1 MDKRDILVEKIKKEY
16 ESYIEKLKQC
26 SFDEI
31 IENSEQI
38 STMKLV
44 KDYILNGYVAH
55 GDEVEFLVELNNPL
69 EAICSS
75 FEASDEDVMDTLQ
88 EAINEARYYK
98 GNVAQIPEYIQKLTE
113 KILNGMANVSDLINP
128 QSEIRDAEF
137 MALVTEMSDILT
149 EEDARFLMQFKKP
162 LDVMNDLVPT
172 AESEKKYID
181 AALEKMRNMDIY
193 TMPYSL
199 DNDNVLPEAKF
210 RHNAINN
217 INNIVPMPDFNT
229 TANWLK
235 LCREIFLEDAESTEI
250 NPYANLVDAMYY
262 VSEQHGSD
270 ILQKLYDMGEEK
282 CITPMELSGAAA
294 YLANGGNIKKVPS
307 LAQEGYFEEIKPNN
321 AQNISDSEDEE
332 LEM

>member
-1 MDKRDILVEKIKKEY
+1 MSLDKRDILVEKIKKEY

-38 STMKLV
+38 SIMKLV
-44 KDYILNGYVAH
+44 KNYILNGYVAY

-69 EAICSS
+69 EAICSG
-75 FEASDEDVMDTLQ
+75 FEASDEDIMDTLQ
-88 EAINEARYYK
+88 EAINEARYYNE
-98 GNVAQIPEYIQKLTE
+98 NVAQIPEYIQKLTK
-113 KILNGMANVSDLINP
+113 KILSGMTNVSDFLSP
-128 QSEIRDAEF
+128 QGEIRDAEL
-137 MALVTEMSDILT
+137 MSLVSEMTGVLT

-181 AALEKMRNMDIY
+181 AALEKMRNSDIY

-199 DNDNVLPEAKF
+199 DSDNVLPEAKF

-250 NPYANLVDAMYY
+250 NPYASLVDAMYY
-262 VSEQHGSD
+262 VSEQHGSE
-270 ILQKLYDMGEEK
+270 ILQKLYDMGAEK
-282 CITPMELSGAAA
+282 CITPMELNGAAA
-294 YLANGGNIKKVPS
+294 YLANGGNIKRVPT
-307 LAQEGYFEEIKPNN
+307 LAQEGYFEEIKPN
-321 AQNISDSEDEE
+321 STEPEDEE
-332 LEM
+332 FEM

>member
-1 MDKRDILVEKIKKEY
+1 MSLDKRDILVEKIKKEY

-38 STMKLV
+38 SIMKLV
-44 KDYILNGYVAH
+44 KNYILNGYVAY

-69 EAICSS
+69 EAICSG

-88 EAINEARYYK
+88 EAINEARYYNE
-98 GNVAQIPEYIQKLTE
+98 NVAQIPEYIQKLTE
-113 KILNGMANVSDLINP
+113 KILSGMINVSDFLSS
-128 QSEIRDAEF
+128 QGEIRDAEL
-137 MALVTEMSDILT
+137 MSLVSEMTGVLT

-181 AALEKMRNMDIY
+181 AALEKMRNSDIY

-199 DNDNVLPEAKF
+199 DSDNVLPEAKF

-250 NPYANLVDAMYY
+250 NPYASLVDAMYY
-262 VSEQHGSD
+262 VSEQHGSE
-270 ILQKLYDMGEEK
+270 ILQKLYDMGAEK
-282 CITPMELSGAAA
+282 CITPMELNGAAA
-294 YLANGGNIKKVPS
+294 YLANGGNIKRVPT
-307 LAQEGYFEEIKPNN
+307 LAQEGYFEEIKPN
-321 AQNISDSEDEE
+321 STEPEDEE
-332 LEM
+332 FEM

>member
-1 MDKRDILVEKIKKEY
+1 MSLDKRDILVEKIKKEY

-38 STMKLV
+38 SIMKLV
-44 KDYILNGYVAH
+44 KNYILNGYVAY

-69 EAICSS
+69 EAICSG
-75 FEASDEDVMDTLQ
+75 FEASDEDIMDTLQ
-88 EAINEARYYK
+88 EAINEARYYNE
-98 GNVAQIPEYIQKLTE
+98 NVAQIPEYIQKLTK
-113 KILNGMANVSDLINP
+113 KILSGMTNVSDFLSP
-128 QSEIRDAEF
+128 QGEIRDAEL
-137 MALVTEMSDILT
+137 MSLVSEMTGVLT

-181 AALEKMRNMDIY
+181 AALEKMRNSDIY

-199 DNDNVLPEAKF
+199 DSDNVLPEAKF

-250 NPYANLVDAMYY
+250 NPYASLVDAMYY
-262 VSEQHGSD
+262 VSEQHGSE
-270 ILQKLYDMGEEK
+270 ILQKLYDMGAEK
-282 CITPMELSGAAA
+282 CITPMELNGAAA
-294 YLANGGNIKKVPS
+294 YLANGGNIKRVPT
-307 LAQEGYFEEIKPNN
+307 LAQEGYFEEIKPN
-321 AQNISDSEDEE
+321 STEPEDEE
-332 LEM
+332 FEL

>member
-1 MDKRDILVEKIKKEY
+1 MSLDKRDILVEKIKKEY

-38 STMKLV
+38 SIMKLV
-44 KDYILNGYVAH
+44 KNYILNGYVAY

-69 EAICSS
+69 EAICSG
-75 FEASDEDVMDTLQ
+75 FEASDEDIMDTLQ
-88 EAINEARYYK
+88 EAINEARYYNE
-98 GNVAQIPEYIQKLTE
+98 NVAQIPEYIQKLTE
-113 KILNGMANVSDLINP
+113 KILSGMTNVSDFLSP
-128 QSEIRDAEF
+128 QGEIRDAEL
-137 MALVTEMSDILT
+137 MSLVSEMTGVLT

-181 AALEKMRNMDIY
+181 AALEKMRNSDIY

-199 DNDNVLPEAKF
+199 DKDNVLPEAKF

-250 NPYANLVDAMYY
+250 NPYASLVDAMYY
-262 VSEQHGSD
+262 VSEQHGSE
-270 ILQKLYDMGEEK
+270 ILQKLYDMGAEK
-282 CITPMELSGAAA
+282 CITPMELNGAAA
-294 YLANGGNIKKVPS
+294 YLANGGNIKRVPT
-307 LAQEGYFEEIKPNN
+307 LAQEGYFEEIKPN
-321 AQNISDSEDEE
+321 STEPEDEE
-332 LEM
+332 FEM

>member
-1 MDKRDILVEKIKKEY
+1 
-16 ESYIEKLKQC
+16 
-26 SFDEI
+26 
-31 IENSEQI
+31 
-38 STMKLV
+38 MKLV

-75 FEASDEDVMDTLQ
+75 FEVSDEDVMDTLQ

-128 QSEIRDAEF
+128 QGEIRDAEL

-235 LCREIFLEDAESTEI
+235 LCREIFLEDAENTEI

>member
-1 MDKRDILVEKIKKEY
+1 MDKREMLVEKIENEFDNYIENLKQSSFDVILENTELTANMRFAKEY
-16 ESYIEKLKQC
+16 
-26 SFDEI
+26 
-31 IENSEQI
+31 I
-38 STMKLV
+38 SK
-44 KDYILNGYVAH
+44 GYVLK
-55 GDEVEFLVELNNPL
+55 DENVDYFLNMEKPL
-69 EAICSS
+69 EVICNEYSPNDV
-75 FEASDEDVMDTLQ
+75 EALDDLQ
-88 EAINEARYYK
+88 AVINRIQNERLYA
-98 GNVAQIPEYIQKLTE
+98 AEPPEYIQKLTE
-113 KILNGMANVSDLINP
+113 KILSGITTVSDFMSS
-128 QSEIRDAEF
+128 QGEIKDAEL
-137 MALVTEMSDILT
+137 MSLISEMSSIIT

-181 AALEKMRNMDIY
+181 AALEKMRNLDIY

-250 NPYANLVDAMYY
+250 NPYARLVDEMYY

-270 ILQKLYDMGEEK
+270 ILQKLYDMGAEK
-282 CITPMELSGAAA
+282 CITPMELNGAAA
-294 YLANGGNIKKVPS
+294 YLANGGNIKRVPA
-307 LAQEGYFEEIKPNN
+307 LAQEGYFEEIKPN
-321 AQNISDSEDEE
+321 STEPEDEE
-332 LEM
+332 FEM

>member
-1 MDKRDILVEKIKKEY
+1 MSLDKRDILVEKIKKEY

-38 STMKLV
+38 SIMKLV
-44 KDYILNGYVAH
+44 KNYILNGYVAY

-69 EAICSS
+69 EAICSG
-75 FEASDEDVMDTLQ
+75 FEASDEDIMDTLQ

-98 GNVAQIPEYIQKLTE
+98 ENVAQIPEYIQKLTE
-113 KILNGMANVSDLINP
+113 KILSGMTNVSDFLSP
-128 QSEIRDAEF
+128 QGEIRDAEL
-137 MALVTEMSDILT
+137 MSLVSEMTGVLT

-181 AALEKMRNMDIY
+181 AALEKMRNSDIY

-199 DNDNVLPEAKF
+199 DSDNVLPEAKF

-250 NPYANLVDAMYY
+250 NPYASLVDAMYY
-262 VSEQHGSD
+262 VSEQHGSE
-270 ILQKLYDMGEEK
+270 ILQKLYDMGAEK
-282 CITPMELSGAAA
+282 CITPMELNGAAA
-294 YLANGGNIKKVPS
+294 YLANGGNIKRVPT
-307 LAQEGYFEEIKPNN
+307 LAQEGYFEEIKPN
-321 AQNISDSEDEE
+321 STEPEDEE
-332 LEM
+332 FEM